1 MNYVLLTF
9 AGVVIGFIVAA
20 PVGPVNLI
28 CMRRTLKYGTLNG
41 FISGLGAAAG
51 DGVFA
56 TVVAFGL
63 TAIRH
68 WIEGYSMVLQIAGGA
83 LLLGFGVHTYLADP
97 LHGPEIR
104 CSSDRGSG
112 GNGER
117 VSSGNGSLVRAFAST
132 FALSLSNPATLF
144 AFAALLTGFG
154 GIVAG
159 SADASMAQAVF
170 VVVGVLCGAALWWLT
185 LTTIVGQLHA
195 RIDAHV
201 MRIITHISG
210 VVVSLFGLA
219 MLAHVL
225 IVRLG

>member
-1 MNYVLLTF
+1 MSAQRRRTCSRAAFAAGLLSVSRNERRGAAGCRSRMNYVLLTF

-20 PVGPVNLI
+20 PIGPVNLI

-104 CSSDRGSG
+104 CSSD
-112 GNGER
+112 
-117 VSSGNGSLVRAFAST
+117 
-132 FALSLSNPATLF
+132 
-144 AFAALLTGFG
+144 
-154 GIVAG
+154 
-159 SADASMAQAVF
+159 
-170 VVVGVLCGAALWWLT
+170 
-185 LTTIVGQLHA
+185 
-195 RIDAHV
+195 
-201 MRIITHISG
+201 
-210 VVVSLFGLA
+210 
-219 MLAHVL
+219 
-225 IVRLG
+225 